1 MISCALQENQ
11 FGETF
16 TILVTFK
23 CTFSYVCLLVYFKRT
38 FFFSVCFLVSFKKTI
53 WKNFSNFDHI
63 YMALLQC
70 VFSYVFEENLFWKT
84 FTTLIKFIW
93 LSSSV
98 CFLVSFNRTFLGKK
112 TFTILMIFRW
122 LFSSMYFQMYFM
134 RTFFGKKIPR
144 WLHLNDFSLVYFLVS
159 PKRTFFWENFY
170 RTDHI

>member
-1 MISCALQENQ
+1 MHSLLCVFTGVFQENI
-11 FGETF
+11 FGEK
-16 TILVTFK
+16 LLQHWSHLNA
-23 CTFSYVCLLVYFKRT
+23 FS
-38 FFFSVCFLVSFKKTI
+38 SVCVFWCLSRKPI

-93 LSSSV
+93 LFSSV

-134 RTFFGKKIPR
+134 RTFFWKKNTTLITRASFKNCP
-144 WLHLNDFSLVYFLVS
+144 LGGQNASKGPIF
-159 PKRTFFWENFY
+159 NQ
-170 RTDHI
+170 IA